1 MWTKI
6 SNCLKCLCQ
15 PIFYFVIQK
24 STSKKELLWTKFWF
38 EENNFLWFLKEQL
51 ARAFRVCSACRNNG
65 RTQICDWLSQTEEM
79 KMEMPQLSVFSR
91 FLFLTLGTV
100 FLFSVFL
107 RKSGNYSMLDKWN
120 QLFTFYLLK
129 PIIYPIN
136 KLFSTYWIKQ
146 KAKAHFKWQCL
157 VPE

>member
-1 MWTKI
+1 MSTNLLFCHSEVHIKKGTSVNKI
-6 SNCLKCLCQ
+6 LIWRKQLFM
-15 PIFYFVIQK
+15 IFK
-24 STSKKELLWTKFWF
+24 RATSKSISSV
-38 EENNFLWFLKEQL
+38 
-51 ARAFRVCSACRNNG
+51 FRLQKHNG